1 MIYELRR
8 ILMEKVIR
16 PIWTVRGLIRL
27 IWTAELITAIALLIV
42 KAATDNLITL
52 SWFWCSSLVW
62 MPFALELLI
71 VAMTLIIKI
80 IFHKAFY
87 QSNGLPRKYG
97 EKKTMKVDEKYDFN
111 AIVGAEVSLIIK
123 PDPVLDLGYRIWKV
137 IVRRYTRNAECGVI
151 WYEAAGDESHKLH
164 FIANDRVDS
173 LTAKI
178 KIKDMTPEQFARL
191 SEKDKKRRRTAKIDV
206 KSWGYLKEENQ

>member
-1 MIYELRR
+1 MK
-8 ILMEKVIR
+8 KVIR
-16 PIWTVRGLIRL
+16 SIWTFSSLIRL
-27 IWTAELITAIALLIV
+27 VWTAELITAIVLLIV

-62 MPFALELLI
+62 MPFALVFLTVI
-71 VAMTLIIKI
+71 MTSIIKA
-80 IFHKAFY
+80 IFRKAFY
-87 QSNGLPRKYG
+87 QSNGLPRKYR
-97 EKKTMKVDEKYDFN
+97 EKKTAKVDEKYDFS

-123 PDPVLDLGYRIWKV
+123 PDPAFDLGYRILKGT
-137 IVRRYTRNAECGVI
+137 VRRYTRNAECGII
-151 WYEAAGDESHKLH
+151 WYEVAGDKSHKLY

-191 SEKDKKRRRTAKIDV
+191 SEKDKKRRRTAEIDV